1 MLKRIKKL
9 SLVLSLFF
17 LQSHLAQTLSSFGNV
32 ADLILKKSLVTEPVS
47 SDTLAGRL
55 INYHFVKDTLTNSAV
70 INTKYKLNQLSLFIV
85 GNKFEINADKVIYGK
100 VGSTVITNQGIFDYA
115 DTLKV
120 EPSVASQ
127 IITYGKHDKSTGSF
141 IYLPKIND
149 SNLLIPELLIFK
161 RNLSKKE
168 KQQIESYLSIKY
180 GISIN
185 YFSEK
190 NYLSSAGDVLWNYK
204 KNKKYGYH
212 ITGIGRDDLFGLY
225 QKQSKNSGDNS
236 LIMSIDNL
244 KRLNSQNAG
253 SLNDNEFLLWGD
265 NNEDIVFKE
274 SDLLSYHPGKD
285 LKRLWKA
292 QIKSQDNLKTNLYF
306 NLKDVETGN
315 QIPKLK
321 IFRTTENYQSE
332 IFELFNGEKM
342 NDSIYVYRNIAWDT
356 DHNGNDYFTLNNDI
370 SNEDISIVSDCNEL
384 KNGLVKIR
392 LPDNFSF
399 YSYKLVNVKT
409 NTTIADIQNSN
420 SNPLVLN
427 NIFPSQYKITINKN
441 GHDIIRSFDIQD
453 ISNQNIEDNYLWQ
466 GEPIELDLNYET
478 YQYMLTS
485 PDGSTNS
492 LAPFLLNGLGE
503 YTLNVKNKQGC
514 ILEKKLYV
522 LNQTDYA
529 TKDQNSI
536 FKEIKLFPNPTHDG
550 NVNIKIVLKSPK
562 NISIQIYN
570 ALGRLIKEA
579 KYDNTANVDA
589 LLSIPPVIGYYNVKI
604 FIPEESKGYNLLIN

>member
-1 MLKRIKKL
+1 MKKN
-9 SLVLSLFF
+9 FF
-17 LQSHLAQTLSSFGNV
+17 LFLICSWNIYYTQTSSFGNIS
-32 ADLILKKSLVTEPVS
+32 DLVIKKEAVITPSE
-47 SDTLAGRL
+47 SDTLLGKL
-55 INYHFVKDTLTNSAV
+55 MNYHFVKDTLTNAS
-70 INTKYKLNQLSLFIV
+70 IIDTKSKLNDLSLFFV
-85 GNKFEINADKVIYGK
+85 GNKFLGDANKVIYGK
-100 VGSTVITNQGIFDYA
+100 VGSAVVTNHGIYDYN

-120 EPSVASQ
+120 ESSIPSQ
-127 IITYGKHDKSTGSF
+127 IITYSKHDKSKGSF
-141 IYLPKIND
+141 VYFPKSD
-149 SNLLIPELLIFK
+149 DKTLLIPEFLIFK
-161 RNLSKKE
+161 RNLSKRE
-168 KQQIESYLSIKY
+168 KQQIETYLSIKY
-180 GISIN
+180 GVSIN
-185 YFSEK
+185 YLSQN
-190 NYLSSAGDVLWNYK
+190 NYLSASGDVIWNYK
-204 KNKKYGYH
+204 KNKKYGYR

-370 SNEDISIVSDCNEL
+370 SSEDISIVSDCNEL

-399 YSYKLVNVKT
+399 YGYKLVDVKT

-427 NIFPSQYKITINKN
+427 NLFPSQYKITFNKN